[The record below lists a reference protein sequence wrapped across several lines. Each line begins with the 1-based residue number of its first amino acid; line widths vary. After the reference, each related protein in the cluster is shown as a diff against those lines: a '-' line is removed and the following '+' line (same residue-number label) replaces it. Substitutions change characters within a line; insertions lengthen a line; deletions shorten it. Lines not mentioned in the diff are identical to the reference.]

1 MTFESD
7 AKITEESFVSS
18 SKRLETSKYEIEEIN
33 NMVTRKEQVD
43 DAQDERKGQE
53 EQVEIRII

>member
-43 DAQDERKGQE
+43 DAQDERKG
-53 EQVEIRII
+53 